1 MRLPIFRD
9 LTSLLMVYD
18 KQRENFAKEVD
29 CLRIEREA
37 LKKERL
43 AFASDFREFRIA
55 FNDLMKDQQ
64 HMINISS
71 LMARHHRMLGHR
83 TVHSWIIKLMRN
95 FQLVPIRMLKNTF
108 QFPSAPS
115 RLYFRNPFRATRL
128 PATRR
133 Q

>member
-1 MRLPIFRD
+1 
-9 LTSLLMVYD
+9 MVYD

-43 AFASDFREFRIA
+43 VFASDFREFRIA

-71 LMARHHRMLGHR
+71 LMARHHLMLGHR

-108 QFPSAPS
+108 RFPSAPS